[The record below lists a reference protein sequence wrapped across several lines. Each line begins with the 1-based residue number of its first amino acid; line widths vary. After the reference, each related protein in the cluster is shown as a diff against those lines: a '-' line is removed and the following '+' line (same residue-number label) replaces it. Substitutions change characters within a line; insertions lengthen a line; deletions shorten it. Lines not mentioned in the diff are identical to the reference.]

1 MTEVVGRIL
10 LISALLGA
18 APASA
23 EVTIERTD
31 WQLALQMRRQKRIY
45 HDISQWLF
53 PPSLQV
59 KLRPRA
65 LVVLA
70 NKSGKAETAVLLR
83 YSITPRLRRI
93 GTSEEGIWTVPLV
106 VEERRIPNLKGG
118 QTKKIPLYLNRISF
132 GAYLK
137 RMYRAG
143 YWPDAL
149 RIEVMVEPKPGE
161 TFEKRL
167 RRSVLPILWKASA
180 AKDRAHS
187 P

>member
-1 MTEVVGRIL
+1 MTVGKIL
-10 LISALLGA
+10 LFSALLGA
-18 APASA
+18 APVSA
-23 EVTIERTD
+23 EVTIDRMN
-31 WQLALQMRRQKRIY
+31 WQLALQMRKQKRIY

-53 PPSLQV
+53 PPSPKV
-59 KLRPRA
+59 KTRPRA
-65 LVVLA
+65 LVRLS

-93 GTSEEGIWTVPLV
+93 GTSEKGLWMVPFV

-118 QTKKIPLYLNRISF
+118 QSKDIPLYLNRVAF

-149 RIEVMVEPKPGE
+149 RVEVMIEPKPGE
-161 TFEKRL
+161 TFSKRL
-167 RRSVLPILWKASA
+167 RRAVLPILWKASA
-180 AKDRAHS
+180 AKDLSHS

>member
-1 MTEVVGRIL
+1 MIVGRIL
-10 LISALLGA
+10 LFSVLLGA

-23 EVTIERTD
+23 EVTIERLN
-31 WQLALQMRRQKRIY
+31 WQLALQMRKQKRIY

-53 PPSLQV
+53 PPSPKV

-65 LVVLA
+65 LVKIA

-93 GTSEEGIWTVPLV
+93 GESEEGLWMVPFV

-118 QTKKIPLYLNRISF
+118 QAKEIPLYLNRVAFS
-132 GAYLK
+132 AYLK

-143 YWPDAL
+143 YWPDAF
-149 RIEVMVEPKPGE
+149 RVEVMIEPKPGE
-161 TFEKRL
+161 TFTKRL
-167 RRSVLPILWKASA
+167 ERSVLPILWKVSA
-180 AKDRAHS
+180 ANGRSQS